1 MKEKLL
7 RFMSVE
13 PDEAGRVGLLFV
25 MGIFMGMFIATVAV
39 AAQSL
44 YLTID
49 GISEVDDLPVAMLEA
64 GAYGFIA
71 TALYNLLQNR
81 IPFTLLGTISL
92 LAICGLTAFI
102 EFGEHYFPS
111 VEAHHTFAFTM
122 IIPFGFVVALVFW
135 GSFTRLFNL
144 RQAKRLV
151 GTVDI
156 GAMIVTIIAF
166 FTIPIALTYVPT
178 ESLYSISL
186 ISIITF
192 TLLFLYLSL
201 THVSK
206 AVSFKEEKKRYK
218 KLQILDFIKNR
229 YILYMSLFIIFSMVA
244 INFLDFAFLNV
255 ASIALDAN
263 LLDTESLGR
272 FIAFFEGTI
281 VIFTFLM
288 DIFITDRLISQ
299 YGMRVTLLINPLL
312 IAVLTLA
319 TLGVGFLVGV
329 DGADRSFMIFFLA
342 IAMSKLFIRSLKEAV
357 DNPTFKLYL
366 LPIQSNIRLD
376 VQTKIEGVVTAVA
389 NIAAAGLIILITTSE
404 LSNLF
409 YVTLFT
415 LPAFAIW
422 YYSTNRMHKSYR
434 QTLQQALVENKQN
447 AAVTIAS
454 EYTVDSLLEKEVS
467 STAEEKVIYGLK
479 LMEKLEPTLFE
490 NAVIRLTTSE
500 NRKVRKFAEEK
511 MQELGIE
518 KDESKTDI
526 KALAKE
532 AALHAEDSDLL
543 SISVDNLMKLSK
555 SIKQNDRVLGA
566 KLLRKLISHRTI
578 FILLELLRDTDP
590 KVRYEAL
597 LTARKVKRQE
607 TWPILIEM
615 LSSPSY
621 GHHAAAALKES
632 GEAVLSTLEAAFH
645 KSGQTDLVML
655 RIVQIMGRI
664 GGPNAIDLLWKK
676 ADFPDKRIVKQILY
690 SLRYINYQAKGKEI
704 RDVTSL
710 LETEISKT
718 MWNLAA
724 LSELP
729 ETQEYFFLREALRD
743 EVSENY
749 DHIAILLSV
758 LYDPKSVQLVRENL
772 QTGDPDNITFA
783 MELLDLFVDQNLKP
797 KLFPLLDDSSTDE
810 KLEQLQ
816 IHFPREKYHPIQV
829 INYILNRDFN
839 LNNRWTKA
847 CAIHMAAFMP
857 EFRVSRGLAAQ
868 VFNHDRL
875 LQETAAWVIY
885 NKDKKAFLNLRD
897 RLPAKD
903 KKFLD
908 NSIED
913 NQLLE
918 GLDDG
923 FFLGIET
930 VMFLKTVHVFRN
942 IQGSFLCDLADKV
955 QYVELEA
962 GQSTKFNH
970 QEHNSPIF
978 IVAHGK
984 VNLVNENDVINTL
997 VKGDVYGD
1005 LFQEGPPQKAT
1016 SLAATERS
1024 VVFRIDMMDF
1034 YFVMANHHELVHGL
1048 IENITEQKQ
1057 TIPTN

>member
-7 RFMSVE
+7 RFISVE

-25 MGIFMGMFIATVAV
+25 MGIFMGMFIATLSV
-39 AAQSL
+39 AAQTQYLNFFSESEDLPWTLLKAGLYGFGATSL
-44 YLTID
+44 YN
-49 GISEVDDLPVAMLEA
+49 
-64 GAYGFIA
+64 F
-71 TALYNLLQNR
+71 LQNR
-81 IPFTLLGTISL
+81 IPFPLLGTISL
-92 LAICGLTAFI
+92 SVIVALTAFI
-102 EFGEHYFPS
+102 EFGGSYFATPQ
-111 VEAHHTFAFTM
+111 EMYDFGFTM
-122 IIPFGFVVALVFW
+122 IVPLTFIVGLVFW

-144 RQAKRLV
+144 RQSKRLV

-156 GAMIVTIIAF
+156 GAMLATFIAF
-166 FTIPIALTYVPT
+166 FTIPVLFTLGVELET
-178 ESLYSISL
+178 LYTVGL
-186 ISIITF
+186 ISIVTF
-192 TLLFLYLSL
+192 LVLFVYLAL
-201 THVSK
+201 FHVSK
-206 AVSFKEEKKRYK
+206 VVNFQQEKKLYK
-218 KLQILDFIKNR
+218 KLEIIDFVKNR

-244 INFLDFAFLNV
+244 INFVDFAFLNV
-255 ASIALDAN
+255 ATLYMDQK
-263 LLDTESLGR
+263 SLAG
-272 FIAFFEGTI
+272 FLSLFEGTI

-288 DIFITDRLISQ
+288 DIFATDRLIGQ
-299 YGMRVTLLINPLL
+299 YGMRVTLLLNPLL

-319 TLGVGFLVGV
+319 ALAVAFLFGYSP
-329 DGADRSFMIFFLA
+329 ADSSFVVYFMV

-366 LPIQSNIRLD
+366 LPIQGNIRLD
-376 VQTKIEGVVTAVA
+376 VQTKIEGIVTALA
-389 NIAAAGLIILITTSE
+389 NVVAAGLIILITQT
-404 LSNLF
+404 NLHDLI
-409 YVTLFT
+409 YVTAFT

-434 QTLQQALVENKQN
+434 QTLQHALAENKES
-447 AAVTIAS
+447 AAIRIAN
-454 EYTVDSLLEKEVS
+454 EYTINSLLEKEIS
-467 STAEEKVIYGLK
+467 SSAEEKVIYGLK

-490 NAVIRLTTSE
+490 TAAIRLASSD
-500 NRKVRKFAEEK
+500 NKKIRKFAEEK
-511 MQELGIE
+511 IQQLGIE
-518 KDESKTDI
+518 KEEGSTDI
-526 KALAKE
+526 KALARE
-532 AALHAEDSDLL
+532 AAIQAEDSDLL

-555 SIKQNDRVLGA
+555 SIKQNDRVLAA

-578 FILLELLRDTDP
+578 FMLLELLRDTDP

-621 GHHAAAALKES
+621 GHHAAAALKEA
-632 GEAVLSTLEAAFH
+632 GEVVLPTLDAAFH

-655 RIVQIMGRI
+655 RIVQIIGRI
-664 GGPNAIDLLWKK
+664 GGQNALDLLWKK

-690 SLRYINYQAKGKEI
+690 SLRYVNYQAKGKEV

-710 LETEISKT
+710 LDTEISKT

-729 ETQEYFFLREALRD
+729 DTKEFYFLREALRD
-743 EVSENY
+743 EVEENY
-749 DHIAILLSV
+749 DHVAILLSI

-783 MELLDLFVDQNLKP
+783 MELLDLFVDQSLKP
-797 KLFPLLDDSSTDE
+797 KLFPLLDDTSTDE

-816 IHFPREKYHPIQV
+816 LHFPREKYHPIQV

-857 EFRVSRGLAAQ
+857 DFRVSRGLAAQ

-885 NKDKKAFLNLRD
+885 NKDKKAFQNIRE
-897 RLPAKD
+897 RLPARD

-913 NQLLE
+913 NQLLD

-923 FFLGIET
+923 FFLGIEM

-955 QYVELEA
+955 QALDLNPGEQL
-962 GQSTKFNH
+962 KFN
-970 QEHNSPIF
+970 QQDHNSPIF

-984 VNLVNENDVINTL
+984 VQLRNGDDVIDELN
-997 VKGDVYGD
+997 KGDVLGD
-1005 LFQEGPPQKAT
+1005 LFQEGPPVKAT
-1016 SLAATERS
+1016 AMTAKERA
-1024 VVFRIDMMDF
+1024 VVFKIDMMDF

-1048 IENITEQKQ
+1048 IRNITEQKQ
-1057 TIPTN
+1057 ETTI